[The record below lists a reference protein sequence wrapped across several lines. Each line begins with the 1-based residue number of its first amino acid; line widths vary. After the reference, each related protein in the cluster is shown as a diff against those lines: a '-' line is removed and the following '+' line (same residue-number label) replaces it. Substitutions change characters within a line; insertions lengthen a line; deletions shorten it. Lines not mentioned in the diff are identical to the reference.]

1 MKKKKK
7 SFTSQ
12 ETKRYANRVQNL
24 EVYFG
29 IEVFQSSVTFLT
41 YVVVNSCKEGVV
53 KIVAFNNCG
62 VLRNVEKA
70 QQAIAR

>member
-1 MKKKKK
+1 MWNDSVSMKVIMAFSCINLVLCYVWNSFEAKREKKMKKKKK

-29 IEVFQSSVTFLT
+29 NEVF
-41 YVVVNSCKEGVV
+41 
-53 KIVAFNNCG
+53 
-62 VLRNVEKA
+62 
-70 QQAIAR
+70 